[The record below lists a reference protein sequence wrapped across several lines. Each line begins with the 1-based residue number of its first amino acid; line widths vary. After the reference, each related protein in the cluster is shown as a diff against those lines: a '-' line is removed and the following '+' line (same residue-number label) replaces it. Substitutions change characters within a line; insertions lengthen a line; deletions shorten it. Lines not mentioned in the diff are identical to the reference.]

1 MVSISVLL
9 VGVLG
14 TISLSQGAARSTN
27 VNKARE
33 EGTNV
38 ARDVIEAAHTFQ
50 YSSITQSSIYGQL
63 QGEAGLA
70 DSNAASGYQIYRRR
84 ITYTVVVSVCTFDDP
99 KDGMGAHDS
108 GYCSDVGGAGT
119 VDANPSDYKR
129 ITVQVSWT
137 DPRGNESVTQST
149 VLRNNSRGPAI
160 VSMDTASPTGNPAI
174 TSTTTVTFTFTTSL
188 VPAKALWYLDGAYQA
203 DLTSGISGSGTGP
216 YTFSWNLNAACAAS
230 SIVDG
235 TYFVAVQAYDASDS
249 SPGQRSLTV
258 NVNRCSPAQVLNVLG
273 GRNPL
278 FSNQVELNW
287 DDNPEDD
294 VLGYYVYRGIG
305 GTTPTKIASGPCS
318 GLLTVSNCTE
328 PNPSSG
334 TALTYYVR
342 AVDKD
347 PAGTLREGTASS
359 NLSVPA
365 SNTAPNTPSIASA
378 TTFGTIYWNQT
389 TDPNSGDSVD
399 YYRIYRDGTAL
410 GNRYDVIDNV
420 PVSGTSYVLWT
431 DPNTGGT
438 THTYRVTAVDTHA
451 AESSMS
457 NSVTR

>member
-1 MVSISVLL
+1 MVAIFVLL

-14 TISLSQGAARSTN
+14 TVTLSTGAARSTN
-27 VNKARE
+27 INKVRE

-50 YSSITQSSIYGQL
+50 YTSISQSSIDGQL
-63 QGEAGLA
+63 QSQAGLA
-70 DSNAASGYQIYRRR
+70 DASAASGYQIYRRR
-84 ITYTVVVSVCTFDDP
+84 VTYTVTVTVCTFDDP
-99 KDGMGAHDS
+99 KDGMGTHDS
-108 GYCSDVGGAGT
+108 NYCSDVGSAGT
-119 VDANPSDYKR
+119 ADANPSDYKR
-129 ITVQVSWT
+129 VTVKVDFV
-137 DPRGNESVTQST
+137 DPRGAESVTQAT

-160 VSMDTASPTGNPAI
+160 TSMTTPTATI
-174 TSTTTVTFTFTTSL
+174 TSGTTATFTFNTSL
-188 VPAKALWYLDGAYQA
+188 TPARALWYLDGAYRA

-216 YTFSWNLNAACAAS
+216 YTFSWNLNPACAS
-230 SIVDG
+230 TTIVDG
-235 TYFVAVQAYDASDS
+235 TYFVSVQAYDSSDA
-249 SPGQRSLTV
+249 SPGQRAVTL
-258 NVNRCSPAQVLNVLG
+258 NINRCAPVQVTNLYG

-278 FSNQVELNW
+278 FSKQVELNW

-305 GTTPTKIASGPCS
+305 SATPTKIASGPCS

-328 PNPSSG
+328 PEPSS
-334 TALTYYVR
+334 TSTLNYYVR

-347 PAGTLREGTASS
+347 AAGALREGTASATLANTTS
-359 NLSVPA
+359 NRSPSA
-365 SNTAPNTPSIASA
+365 PSIASA
-378 TTFGTIYWNQT
+378 TTFGTIYWSQT
-389 TDPNSGDSVD
+389 TDPDSGDSVD
-399 YYRIYRDGTAL
+399 YYRIYRDGTGLA
-410 GNRYDVIDNV
+410 NRYDVIDNV
-420 PVSGTSYVLWT
+420 PASGTSYVLWT